1 MKIYITAFG
10 YINSAGF
17 GDHATGRSWA
27 EIGVESFAQCQWK
40 QLFDSPFDRFGRLDT
55 FSKHVVASVELLG
68 LPLPDGDIK
77 EDETAL
83 YVGTE
88 FGSCQVDKQFYRS
101 LTQPGGA
108 SPKLFSY
115 TLPSTAIGEVAI
127 RHKINGPNLC
137 VSAGQSSGLV
147 ALWQS
152 AELLK
157 SHEVARCITIIGD
170 AGSTEPDSCAPPES
184 SSYAILLNTVMP
196 ADSSKVILTLD
207 FDENED
213 SSSAG
218 TDIQKLYEYIKVP
231 QSEPLY
237 LGPPNGFDTN
247 KRLIIEHQ
255 KSNPLE

>member
-10 YINSAGF
+10 YIDAAGF
-17 GDHATGRSWA
+17 GNHAAGRSWA
-27 EIGVESFAQCQWK
+27 DIGVGNFTQCQWK

-55 FSKHVVASVELLG
+55 FSKHVVAAVELLG
-68 LPLPDGDIK
+68 LPLPCGDVK
-77 EDETAL
+77 DNETAI

-88 FGSCQVDKQFYRS
+88 FGSCQVDKQFYQS

-127 RHKINGPNLC
+127 RYKITGPNLC

-157 SHEVARCITIIGD
+157 NREVNSCITIMSN
-170 AGSTEPDSCAPPES
+170 ARSSES
-184 SSYAILLNTVMP
+184 SSFALLLSINLPPDQSNVICTV
-196 ADSSKVILTLD
+196 D
-207 FDENED
+207 FDEIEQNTSPE
-213 SSSAG
+213 
-218 TDIQKLYEYIKVP
+218 TDIEKLYEYLINP
-231 QSEPLY
+231 RQGPLY
-237 LGPPNGFDTN
+237 LTAPDGYNSN
-247 KRLIIEHQ
+247 KQLKIWR
-255 KSNPLE
+255 